1 MESVN
6 DALYI
11 GIYTFIFVIAL
22 SLTIFLFSS
31 LMSYTDRVYEYMH
44 DLSNDGVN
52 ISLQTDRHLIL
63 SSQEVVSY
71 YYNYIKK
78 DRLSEN
84 IEDNSVV
91 LSINL
96 NTKNESPIYLERTD
110 LSYKDLMQKLG
121 NNTQYILTVGRNS
134 TEDVTYLN
142 IIKATDE
149 ELQEEW

>member
-31 LMSYTDRVYEYMH
+31 LMSYTDHVYEYMH

-52 ISLQTDRHLIL
+52 VSLQADRHLIL

-84 IEDNSVV
+84 IVDNSVV

>member
-1 MESVN
+1 MDSVN
-6 DALYI
+6 EALYI
-11 GIYTFIFVIAL
+11 GIYTFIFIIAL

-52 ISLQTDRHLIL
+52 ISLQADRHLIL

-84 IEDNSVV
+84 IVDNSVV

-134 TEDVTYLN
+134 NENVTYLN

>member
-1 MESVN
+1 MDSVN
-6 DALYI
+6 EALYI

-52 ISLQTDRHLIL
+52 ISLQADRHLIL

-78 DRLSEN
+78 DRLSDN
-84 IEDNSVV
+84 IVDNSVV

-134 TEDVTYLN
+134 NENVTYLN

>member
-31 LMSYTDRVYEYMH
+31 LMSYTDHVYEYMH

-52 ISLQTDRHLIL
+52 VSLQADRHLIL

-84 IEDNSVV
+84 IVDNSVV

-149 ELQEEW
+149 ELQD

>member
-31 LMSYTDRVYEYMH
+31 LMSYTDHVYEYMH

-52 ISLQTDRHLIL
+52 ISLQADKHLIL

-84 IEDNSVV
+84 IVDNSVV

>member
-1 MESVN
+1 MYSVN
-6 DALYI
+6 EALYI

-52 ISLQTDRHLIL
+52 ISLQADRHLIL

-84 IEDNSVV
+84 IVDNSVV

-134 TEDVTYLN
+134 NENVTYLN

>member
-1 MESVN
+1 MDSVN
-6 DALYI
+6 EALYI

-52 ISLQTDRHLIL
+52 ISLQADRHLIL

-134 TEDVTYLN
+134 NENVTYLN

>member
-1 MESVN
+1 MDSVN
-6 DALYI
+6 EALYI

-52 ISLQTDRHLIL
+52 ISLQADRHLIL

-84 IEDNSVV
+84 IVDNSVV

-134 TEDVTYLN
+134 TENVTYLN

>member
-1 MESVN
+1 M
-6 DALYI
+6 
-11 GIYTFIFVIAL
+11 
-22 SLTIFLFSS
+22 
-31 LMSYTDRVYEYMH
+31 
-44 DLSNDGVN
+44 N
-52 ISLQTDRHLIL
+52 IWQADRHLIL

>member
-1 MESVN
+1 MDSVN
-6 DALYI
+6 EALYI

-31 LMSYTDRVYEYMH
+31 LMSYTDRVYEYIH

-52 ISLQTDRHLIL
+52 ISLQADRHLIL

-84 IEDNSVV
+84 IVDNSVV

-121 NNTQYILTVGRNS
+121 SNTQYILTVGRNS
-134 TEDVTYLN
+134 NENVTYLN

>member
-52 ISLQTDRHLIL
+52 ISLQADRHLIL

-84 IEDNSVV
+84 IVDNSVV

-134 TEDVTYLN
+134 NENVTYLN

>member
-1 MESVN
+1 
-6 DALYI
+6 
-11 GIYTFIFVIAL
+11 
-22 SLTIFLFSS
+22 
-31 LMSYTDRVYEYMH
+31 MSYTDRVYEYMH

-52 ISLQTDRHLIL
+52 ISLQADRHLIL

-84 IEDNSVV
+84 IVDNSVV

-121 NNTQYILTVGRNS
+121 SNTQYILTVGRNS
-134 TEDVTYLN
+134 NENVTYLN

>member
-31 LMSYTDRVYEYMH
+31 LMSYTDHVYEYMH

-52 ISLQTDRHLIL
+52 VSLQADRHLIL

-78 DRLSEN
+78 DRLYEN
-84 IEDNSVV
+84 IVDNSVV

>member
-1 MESVN
+1 MDSVN
-6 DALYI
+6 EALYI

-52 ISLQTDRHLIL
+52 ISLQADRHLIL

-84 IEDNSVV
+84 IVDNSVV

>member
-1 MESVN
+1 MDSVN
-6 DALYI
+6 EALYI

-31 LMSYTDRVYEYMH
+31 LMSYTDHVYEYMH

-52 ISLQTDRHLIL
+52 ISLQADRHLIL

-84 IEDNSVV
+84 IVDDSVV

-134 TEDVTYLN
+134 NENVTYLN

>member
-31 LMSYTDRVYEYMH
+31 LMSYTDHVYEYMH

-52 ISLQTDRHLIL
+52 VSLQTDRHLIL
-63 SSQEVVSY
+63 SSPEVVSY

-78 DRLSEN
+78 DRLSEY
-84 IEDNSVV
+84 IVDNSVV

>member
-1 MESVN
+1 MDSVN
-6 DALYI
+6 EALYI

-52 ISLQTDRHLIL
+52 ISLQADRHLIL

-84 IEDNSVV
+84 IVDDSVV

>member
-1 MESVN
+1 MDSVN
-6 DALYI
+6 EALYI

-52 ISLQTDRHLIL
+52 ISLQADRHLIL

-84 IEDNSVV
+84 IVDNSVV

-96 NTKNESPIYLERTD
+96 NTKNESPIYFERTD

-134 TEDVTYLN
+134 NENVTYLN

>member
-31 LMSYTDRVYEYMH
+31 LMSYTDHVYEYMH

-52 ISLQTDRHLIL
+52 VSLQADRHLIL

-84 IEDNSVV
+84 IVDNSVV

-96 NTKNESPIYLERTD
+96 NTKNESPIYLEKTD

>member
-31 LMSYTDRVYEYMH
+31 LMSYTDHVYEYMH

-52 ISLQTDRHLIL
+52 ISLQADRHLIL

-84 IEDNSVV
+84 IVDNSVV

>member
-11 GIYTFIFVIAL
+11 GIYTFTL

-52 ISLQTDRHLIL
+52 ISLQADRHLIL

-84 IEDNSVV
+84 IVDNSVV

-134 TEDVTYLN
+134 NENVTYLN

>member
-31 LMSYTDRVYEYMH
+31 LMSYTDHVYEYMH

-52 ISLQTDRHLIL
+52 VSLQTDRHLIL

-84 IEDNSVV
+84 IVDNSVV

-134 TEDVTYLN
+134 TEDITYLN

>member
-11 GIYTFIFVIAL
+11 GIYTFIFIIAL

-31 LMSYTDRVYEYMH
+31 LMSYTDHVYEYMH

-52 ISLQTDRHLIL
+52 VSLQTDRHLIL

-84 IEDNSVV
+84 IVDNSVV

>member
-1 MESVN
+1 MDSVN
-6 DALYI
+6 EALYI

-52 ISLQTDRHLIL
+52 ISLQADRHLIL

-84 IEDNSVV
+84 IVDNSVV

-121 NNTQYILTVGRNS
+121 SNTQYILTVGRNS
-134 TEDVTYLN
+134 NENVTYLN
-142 IIKATDE
+142 NIKATDE

>member
-1 MESVN
+1 MDSVN
-6 DALYI
+6 EALYI

-52 ISLQTDRHLIL
+52 ISLQADRHLIL

-84 IEDNSVV
+84 IVDNSVV

-121 NNTQYILTVGRNS
+121 SNTQYILTVGRNS
-134 TEDVTYLN
+134 NENVTYLN

>member
-1 MESVN
+1 MDSVN
-6 DALYI
+6 EALYI

-31 LMSYTDRVYEYMH
+31 LMSYTDHVYEYMH

-52 ISLQTDRHLIL
+52 ISLQADRHLIL

-84 IEDNSVV
+84 IVDNSVV

>member
-31 LMSYTDRVYEYMH
+31 LMSYTDHVYEYMH

-52 ISLQTDRHLIL
+52 VSLQAGRHLIL

-84 IEDNSVV
+84 IVDNSVV

>member
-1 MESVN
+1 MDSVN
-6 DALYI
+6 EALYI

-52 ISLQTDRHLIL
+52 ISLQADRHLIL

>member
-1 MESVN
+1 MDSVN
-6 DALYI
+6 EALYI

-52 ISLQTDRHLIL
+52 ISLQADRHLIL

-84 IEDNSVV
+84 IVDHSVV
-91 LSINL
+91 
-96 NTKNESPIYLERTD
+96 
-110 LSYKDLMQKLG
+110 
-121 NNTQYILTVGRNS
+121 
-134 TEDVTYLN
+134 
-142 IIKATDE
+142 
-149 ELQEEW
+149 

>member
-31 LMSYTDRVYEYMH
+31 LMSYTDHVYEYMH

-52 ISLQTDRHLIL
+52 ISLQADRHLIL

-84 IEDNSVV
+84 IVDDSVV

>member
-6 DALYI
+6 EALYI

-31 LMSYTDRVYEYMH
+31 LMSYTDHVYEYMH

-52 ISLQTDRHLIL
+52 ISLQADRHLIL

-84 IEDNSVV
+84 IVDDSVV

>member
-1 MESVN
+1 MDSVN
-6 DALYI
+6 EALYI

-22 SLTIFLFSS
+22 LFSS
-31 LMSYTDRVYEYMH
+31 LMSYTDHVYEYMH

-52 ISLQTDRHLIL
+52 ISLQADRHLIL

-84 IEDNSVV
+84 IVDDSVV

>member
-1 MESVN
+1 MDSVN
-6 DALYI
+6 EALYI

-31 LMSYTDRVYEYMH
+31 LMSYTDHVYEYMH

-52 ISLQTDRHLIL
+52 ISLQADRHLIL

-78 DRLSEN
+78 DRLSED
-84 IEDNSVV
+84 IVDNSVV

-110 LSYKDLMQKLG
+110 LTYQDLMQKLG

-142 IIKATDE
+142 IIKATEE

>member
-1 MESVN
+1 
-6 DALYI
+6 
-11 GIYTFIFVIAL
+11 
-22 SLTIFLFSS
+22 
-31 LMSYTDRVYEYMH
+31 MSYTDRVYEYMH

-52 ISLQTDRHLIL
+52 ISLQAYRHLIL

-84 IEDNSVV
+84 IVDNSVV

-121 NNTQYILTVGRNS
+121 SNTQYILTVGRNS
-134 TEDVTYLN
+134 NENVTYLN

>member
-1 MESVN
+1 MDSVN
-6 DALYI
+6 EALYI

-52 ISLQTDRHLIL
+52 ISLQADRHLIL

-84 IEDNSVV
+84 IVDNSVV

-134 TEDVTYLN
+134 NENVTYLN

>member
-1 MESVN
+1 MDSVN
-6 DALYI
+6 EALYI

-31 LMSYTDRVYEYMH
+31 LMSYTDRVYEYIH

-52 ISLQTDRHLIL
+52 ISLQADRRLIL

-84 IEDNSVV
+84 IVDNSVV

-121 NNTQYILTVGRNS
+121 SNTQYILTVGRNS
-134 TEDVTYLN
+134 NENVTYLN